1 MYSFVSRRSREAI
14 CRRRGRTRRETTSP
28 GEGKATRRRRSD
40 CRQLKVARRSTLV
53 ISLKN
58 DLNETGG
65 NVRISFLGL
74 GKMGRALVPHLLNAG
89 HFITVWNRNN
99 VITEKF
105 AAQGAEVARSAAD
118 AVKTCEVAFTLLL
131 NDAALEDVL
140 FEGGVLDAMP
150 RGAIHVSVST
160 ISVAL
165 AKRLTVEHEK
175 RGLRHVGAPVF
186 GRPNV
191 AAEGKLWVVAGGAK
205 DALEKVRSLLEIYS
219 RGITVVSEEPW
230 RAHAMKLAGNFSVAA
245 MVATLSEAMTVAE
258 SMDVSPE
265 VFVEMANSA
274 TFRSPLYEMYGKT
287 LTDPPKEIGASI
299 ELGEKDIRLFREAA
313 AANGVKTPLAELME
327 SNFDAA
333 LEAGMKD
340 DDWAAGYYALV
351 RQRSTLRE

>member
-1 MYSFVSRRSREAI
+1 M
-14 CRRRGRTRRETTSP
+14 
-28 GEGKATRRRRSD
+28 
-40 CRQLKVARRSTLV
+40 
-53 ISLKN
+53 
-58 DLNETGG
+58 
-65 NVRISFLGL
+65 RISFLGL

-118 AVKTCEVAFTLLL
+118 AVKNCEVAFTLLL